1 MKWIQST
8 SDGATLSIWVQP
20 KASRS
25 RVVGEYDSWLKVQIA
40 APPTDGEAN
49 AELVELLKKI
59 LGVPKRNIELVDGL
73 RDRRKRVQVRGA
85 DASEIVRL
93 LTESSR

>member
-1 MKWIQST
+1 MKWIQPT
-8 SDGATLSIWVQP
+8 GDGATLSIWVQP

-40 APPTDGEAN
+40 APPADGEAN
-49 AELVELLKKI
+49 AELIELLKKI
-59 LGVPKRNIELVDGL
+59 LGVPKRDIELVDGL
-73 RDRRKRVQVRGA
+73 RDRRKRVQVRGISA
-85 DASEIVRL
+85 AEVGRL

>member
-1 MKWIQST
+1 MKWIQPT

-40 APPTDGEAN
+40 VPPEDGQAN
-49 AELVELLKKI
+49 AELIELLKKV
-59 LGVPKRNIELVDGL
+59 LGVPKRDIELVDGL
-73 RDRRKRVQVRGA
+73 RDRRKRVRVRGIE
-85 DASEIVRL
+85 ASEIVRL
-93 LTESSR
+93 LTAIS